1 MCPIAPP
8 IAFLGVHENCHWHR
22 VTGRHVDGHRI
33 PEFALSATPS
43 RSFSKLPTA
52 MHARGTNRVG
62 DKRGINGMRGQRG
75 TNGRFV
81 SIANPALQAG
91 PVAPTVALEPGL
103 LDGHGPHQALQAPQA
118 PQPHQA
124 QGRRRV
130 RGPASPRVVQRTR
143 HTQAQPSVVDRLPI
157 ATAIALA
164 PAQPQADPEPL
175 MPIVPLMAI
184 APIYQPF
191 PPVPLSRDD
200 SGVSACVTA
209 DSADTTDKTASAA
222 ATAPTETARTLTV
235 GADTAIDDVPFELVD
250 LVRMAA
256 GPTLF
261 QNHFVCS
268 FDDLTD
274 RAVLDA
280 IEKREKKEL
289 PTARKATYFSFLVY
303 QCAFDRR
310 DQGGRLLPHVVV
322 PNVMLPLDDLRVLDG
337 DVTIEPIY
345 SSDLATQ
352 AACAKIFVDRGLFK
366 EETFDEV
373 LTDML
378 TYTSEPFHFLAAKR
392 DDVVVG
398 GVVFRAHELNT
409 RARLVTLELLATASN
424 AVPGVGSALMRV
436 MRELSQVTPRS
447 IGFVA
452 AACLKTAGARRFYHR
467 KLPEVES
474 PLARALMVSMSTRD
488 PDSILKNHL
497 ELRCVTVMS

>member
-1 MCPIAPP
+1 
-8 IAFLGVHENCHWHR
+8 
-22 VTGRHVDGHRI
+22 
-33 PEFALSATPS
+33 
-43 RSFSKLPTA
+43 
-52 MHARGTNRVG
+52 
-62 DKRGINGMRGQRG
+62 
-75 TNGRFV
+75 
-81 SIANPALQAG
+81 
-91 PVAPTVALEPGL
+91 
-103 LDGHGPHQALQAPQA
+103 
-118 PQPHQA
+118 
-124 QGRRRV
+124 
-130 RGPASPRVVQRTR
+130 
-143 HTQAQPSVVDRLPI
+143 
-157 ATAIALA
+157 
-164 PAQPQADPEPL
+164 
-175 MPIVPLMAI
+175 MPIVPSVPI
-184 APIYQPF
+184 APAYPPPF
-191 PPVPLSRDD
+191 PPVPLLRDD

-209 DSADTTDKTASAA
+209 DAADADADAADADK
-222 ATAPTETARTLTV
+222 TARTLTV
-235 GADTAIDDVPFELVD
+235 GTDTLIDDVPYELVD

-261 QNHFVCS
+261 QNRFVCA

-280 IEKREKKEL
+280 IEKRQKKEL
-289 PTARKATYFSFLVY
+289 PTARKATYFSYLVY

-337 DVTIEPIY
+337 DVTIESVY
-345 SSDLATQ
+345 SADLATQ

-378 TYTSEPFHFLAAKR
+378 MYTSEPFHFLSATR
-392 DDVVVG
+392 GGVVVG

-409 RARLVTLELLATASN
+409 RARLITLELLGTVSN
-424 AVPGVGSALMRV
+424 AAPGVGSALMRV
-436 MRELSQVTPRS
+436 MREFSQVTPRS

-488 PDSILKNHL
+488 PDSILKNYL
-497 ELRCVTVMS
+497 ELRCVSVMP